1 MFVSFD
7 PVKMIGSLNEYQSA
21 TLPLDIGNRINS
33 DIPRMEIHASHSSL
47 MPRKLVQ
54 HLARLNFP
62 NSNGPISTSC
72 RYSLSAI
79 MSCPRTSY
87 EGLLKTCWCAG
98 ERSVHAHG
106 VGRKGS
112 DVVDDESRIESIGGE
127 VMAVRRERKGNNG
140 IGVAV
145 KRVENFV
152 RSKVPYLQSVSFR
165 TEITR
170 GGITYLDG
178 VVNSTNETLVPV

>member
-1 MFVSFD
+1 
-7 PVKMIGSLNEYQSA
+7 
-21 TLPLDIGNRINS
+21 
-33 DIPRMEIHASHSSL
+33 
-47 MPRKLVQ
+47 
-54 HLARLNFP
+54 
-62 NSNGPISTSC
+62 
-72 RYSLSAI
+72 
-79 MSCPRTSY
+79 
-87 EGLLKTCWCAG
+87 
-98 ERSVHAHG
+98 
-106 VGRKGS
+106 
-112 DVVDDESRIESIGGE
+112 
-127 VMAVRRERKGNNG
+127 MAVRRERKGSNG